1 MRWWTIG
8 GSTEDSGP
16 VDERPARDRHAPT
29 GPDVLEGP
37 ASPNEDPA
45 RLYGLRAGSSF
56 GPPSAAQT
64 WLTVS

>member
-8 GSTEDSGP
+8 GSAEDSGP
-16 VDERPARDRHAPT
+16 VDEHPARDWRVSTEPESGA
-29 GPDVLEGP
+29 GP
-37 ASPNEDPA
+37 ASPTEDPA
-45 RLYGLRAGSSF
+45 LLYGLRAGSSF